1 MPTIVGSC
9 GARLPVDALLRF
21 TARMQ
26 PGRTRRRFARLK
38 AQREINTPVL
48 KRGMRSRSRTL
59 LLAFGGLD
67 RRIGMPPFEF
77 LALTGDLPVKR
88 IFLRDPRRSWY
99 HRGLPERGDTL
110 TDVADSLRGEIAD
123 LGVERLVVAGNS
135 GGGYAALVYGTL
147 LRANLVLSF
156 SPRTVL
162 DPQILEVMGER
173 REDIDALAAAGDLD
187 TRWTDL
193 GRALPAERDSETHY
207 KVYFDTTHTK
217 DRLHAERLIGLEG
230 LRMYRFG
237 TGGHELVRQLRDVGA
252 LARIVREA
260 VAPRAG

>member
-1 MPTIVGSC
+1 
-9 GARLPVDALLRF
+9 L
-21 TARMQ
+21 Q
-26 PGRTRRRFARLK
+26 RLK
-38 AQREINTPVL
+38 VRREMNRPVL

-59 LLAFGGLD
+59 LVAFGGLD

-77 LALTGDLPVKR
+77 LALTGELPVKR

-99 HRGLPERGDTL
+99 HRGLPGRGDTL
-110 TDVADSLRGEIAD
+110 MSVAESLREETAG
-123 LGVERLVVAGNS
+123 LGIERLVVAGNS

-147 LRANLVLSF
+147 LRADLVLAF

-162 DPQILEVMGER
+162 DPQILESMGER
-173 REDIDALAAAGDLD
+173 RDDIDALAAADDLD

-193 GRALPAERDSETHY
+193 GQALRAERDSETRY

-237 TGGHELVRQLRDVGA
+237 AGGHELVRQLRDVGA
-252 LARIVREA
+252 LERIVREA
-260 VAPRAG
+260 VAPYAG